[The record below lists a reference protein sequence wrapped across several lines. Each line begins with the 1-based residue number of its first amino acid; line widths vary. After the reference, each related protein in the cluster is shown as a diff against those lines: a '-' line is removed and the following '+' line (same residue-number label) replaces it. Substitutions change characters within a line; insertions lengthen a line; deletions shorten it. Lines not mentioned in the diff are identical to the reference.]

1 MPPVVAPLTGH
12 LDAALTEFAKR
23 FVQDGLIADQ
33 VAPTVSV
40 GRQTDKYFIWGR
52 EAFQL
57 TEKQLRASGAPAE
70 RIRISLSTDSYFS
83 RSHALAAEIADE
95 DRAGYADAGDLEQD
109 SVQTLIAKI
118 QLGREVE
125 LATMLGDT
133 AQVTSN
139 VTLAG
144 GDQFSDYA
152 NSKPGVVVETAK
164 SAIRK
169 SGVRPNLMVAGEVV
183 YTALVNHPAIRRFFS
198 IGMPG
203 ATPTRALNEA
213 DLAAYFGVD
222 RFLVGRAV
230 QDSAAG
236 VSSFVWGK
244 NALVMYVSP
253 SAGRRDISAVK
264 NFRWQSAPG
273 TAGGIG
279 VVMAR
284 HPDPT
289 AKSDIVGV
297 DDYYHQKIT
306 AVETAYLIKDA
317 AA

>member
-12 LDAALTEFAKR
+12 LDAALTEYAKR

-70 RIRISLSTDSYFS
+70 RIRMSLSTDSYFS
-83 RSHALAAEIADE
+83 RSHSLAAEIADE

-133 AQVTSN
+133 AQLTNN

-144 GDQFSDYA
+144 ASQWTDKA
-152 NSKPGVVVETAK
+152 NSTPGDDVETAK
-164 SAIRK
+164 MSVMKA
-169 SGVRPNLMVAGEVV
+169 GVAANTMLVNPDVHK
-183 YTALVNHPAIRRFFS
+183 ALINHPAVRRFFS
-198 IGMPG
+198 VGQQFAG
-203 ATPTRALNEA
+203 RALNEA
-213 DLAAYFGVD
+213 DLAAYFGV
-222 RFLVGRAV
+222 RSYLIGRAV

-236 VSSFVWGK
+236 VASFVWGK
-244 NALVMYVSP
+244 HAVIAYVNP
-253 SAGRRDISAVK
+253 AGGRRDVSAVK

-306 AVETAYLIKDA
+306 AVETAYLIKNA
-317 AA
+317 A